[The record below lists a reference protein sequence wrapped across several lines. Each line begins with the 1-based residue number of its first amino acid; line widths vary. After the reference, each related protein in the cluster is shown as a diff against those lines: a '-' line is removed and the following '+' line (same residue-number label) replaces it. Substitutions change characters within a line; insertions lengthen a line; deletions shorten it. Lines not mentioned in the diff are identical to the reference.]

1 MGFVSGFTGGVT
13 LTLGIAY
20 LAVQAHQRNRQT
32 QGDLLRAQTHL
43 LNTTT
48 APSDARQP
56 EILPRSSRPPRAV
69 LPRTDFIETAKDRW
83 NHEVLRLAQLVQS
96 RDASEAVEEVEDAV
110 VRGLAKAGA
119 AAGTA
124 AGSVVDHGV
133 PVAAESTK
141 GAVASLVDKAKAA
154 VGRAQDKLSG
164 ATTRGSEV
172 VAAEAP
178 LSAVERAL
186 QQRFESRESILE
198 QSVEEALNERYKP
211 LEEQNHN
218 VLRAL

>member
-1 MGFVSGFTGGVT
+1 MT

-32 QGDLLRAQTHL
+32 QGELLRAQTHL
-43 LNTTT
+43 LNATT
-48 APSDARQP
+48 APSDARLP
-56 EILPRSSRPPRAV
+56 EILSPPSTTERAF

-83 NHEVLRLAQLVQS
+83 NHEVLRLAHLVQS
-96 RDASEAVEEVEDAV
+96 RDAVEAVEEVEDAV

-119 AAGTA
+119 AAGA
-124 AGSVVDHGV
+124 AVDNGV

-141 GAVASLVDKAKAA
+141 GAVASLVGKAKAA

-164 ATTRGSEV
+164 AATKGSEV
-172 VAAEAP
+172 IAVEAP

-198 QSVEEALNERYKP
+198 KSVEEALNERYKP
-211 LEEQNHN
+211 VEEQNHA
-218 VLRAL
+218 VLRGL